1 MSHLIQDWRPEDP
14 EFWAKTGKRVARR
27 NLWISIPAL
36 FLAFAMW
43 QVWSVAILNL
53 PNIGFKYDENQLFWL
68 AALPALSGSTLRAF
82 YSFMVPIFG
91 GRKWT
96 TLSTASLLL
105 PALGIGFAVQSP
117 NTPYFVMV
125 ILALLCGLGGGNFS
139 SSMANISFF
148 YPKSEKGTALAL
160 NAGLGNLGVSA
171 VQFVV
176 PLVITAAVF
185 GVWGGE
191 AQTWVKGDQ
200 TKQIWLQNAGFIWV
214 PFILLSTALA
224 WLGMND
230 LASAKSSFADQ
241 SVIFKR
247 KHNWLM
253 CILYL
258 GTFGSFLGFSA
269 GFPFLTKLLY
279 PGVEP
284 AKFAFLFPLTG
295 ALTRSAG
302 GWISAKW
309 GGGARTTQ
317 IVFIGMIIGV
327 LGVMLFLPS
336 GGKGGTLSF
345 IGFFA
350 SFMLLFALSGLGN
363 ASTFIQVPLIFSIF
377 HQKRLDKGQSD
388 PEKAVQDA
396 NREAAAVIGF
406 SAAFAGFGGF
416 FIPKSFGTSLAETGS
431 VNAALTGF
439 VIFYLVCLLINWW
452 YYARKNA
459 EAKC

>member
-14 EFWAKTGKRVARR
+14 EFWEKTGKRVARR

-43 QVWSVAILNL
+43 QVWSITILNL
-53 PNIGFKYDENQLFWL
+53 PNIGFKFNEGQLFWL
-68 AALPALSGSTLRAF
+68 AALPSLSGSALRAF

-117 NTPYFVMV
+117 DTPYFVMV

-176 PLVITAAVF
+176 PIVITAAVF
-185 GVWGGE
+185 GAWGGE
-191 AQTWVKGDQ
+191 AQAWKDDPG
-200 TKQIWLQNAGFIWV
+200 KQIWLQNAGFIWV

-230 LASAKSSFADQ
+230 LATAKSSFADQ

-269 GFPFLTKLLY
+269 SFPFLTKILY
-279 PGVEP
+279 PGVDP
-284 AKFAFLFPLTG
+284 AKFAFVFPLTG

-317 IVFIGMIIGV
+317 IVFTGLAISV
-327 LGVMLFLPS
+327 LGVILFSQPFIR
-336 GGKGGTLSF
+336 GGTLGF
-345 IGFFA
+345 IGFLACFIA
-350 SFMLLFALSGLGN
+350 IFALSGLGN
-363 ASTFIQVPLIFSIF
+363 ASTFIQVPLIFSSF
-377 HQKRLDKGQSD
+377 HQKRVEKGHSD
-388 PEKAVQDA
+388 PEKAVRDA

-416 FIPKSFGTSLAETGS
+416 FIPKSFGTSLEKTGS
-431 VNAALTGF
+431 VSHALWGF
-439 VIFYLVCLLINWW
+439 VIFYLLCLIINWW